1 MVTQIDEQIVK
12 SLMDTY
18 KDTELVEKHLSI
30 EKEKKIGTEQAKCFS
45 DDKEKENIPPWK
57 RRSIHNTQKFSRP
70 YKMTAFKL

>member
-30 EKEKKIGTEQAKCFS
+30 EKEKKIGTEQAKCFL
-45 DDKEKENIPPWK
+45 DDKEKENIPP
-57 RRSIHNTQKFSRP
+57 
-70 YKMTAFKL
+70 